1 MAKKKASKKKAK
13 KKTKKK
19 TKKKSPRPRPAARG
33 VSVTFEER
41 HVPLIE
47 ALGRAYGCV
56 APNGA
61 VEPSAV
67 IREVLDRFG
76 HRLLRI
82 AQPRSARDEEEE

>member
-1 MAKKKASKKKAK
+1 VAKKKASKKKAK
-13 KKTKKK
+13 AKARTKAKRSK
-19 TKKKSPRPRPAARG
+19 APRRRAAARG
-33 VSVTFEER
+33 VIVTFEAR

-56 APNGA
+56 ASNGA

-82 AQPRSARDEEEE
+82 AQPRSARDEEE